1 MRMLSAQT
9 GDKLRAISEVAR
21 KGRRVKD
28 LRRLMNHPDIW
39 MQAYLN
45 IQGNK
50 GALTRGTDTVTMDGY
65 SPERAANLVELI
77 REKRY
82 KPKPVR
88 RVYIPTKVAGKMR
101 PLGIPSADD
110 KLVQEVVRII
120 LERIYEPLF
129 KDSSHGFRPGKSCHT
144 ALRSMQKGWT
154 GVKWFVDID
163 IKGYFNNIDHDI
175 LMDLLKKRIEDS
187 QFVDLIRNMLKAGYV
202 EDWQFHKTY
211 SGTPQGGIVSPI
223 LANIYLHEFDEF
235 MEQKKRGFDQGKS
248 RRQTKEWLNTT
259 LSVGRYRKLVESIK
273 GDPSP
278 ETRIKLE
285 RYEEKI
291 RELSEKQKRLPASDP
306 LDPDYRRLFYVR
318 YADDYLIGMI
328 GNKQEA
334 EILFSEIKT
343 FLNTTLKLEISEE
356 KSGIH
361 HAKEGTSFLGYVV
374 QNYTSEKMVKVHS
387 PVYTRVGAAIR
398 RTVKERLQLRIP
410 HQKMSEFCQRK
421 GYGSYEDLSHPSAR
435 PGWVQM
441 DVEEI
446 LLAYNTEMR
455 GLANY
460 YALANGA
467 KKGLSKLMYIAKS
480 SFLATLARKHKSSI
494 SKENSRLR
502 QGRDTVVLSKTK
514 EGRTKRYILFTL
526 RNWKPPQP
534 KEDVDNTPITTH
546 LRFSRSTL
554 DQRLNADT
562 CESCGKEKGHFEV
575 HHVRKLKDLQGKEW
589 WEQVM
594 SYRKRKT
601 LILCNECHDLLHA
614 GKLSKRL
621 KEF

>member
-1 MRMLSAQT
+1 MLSAQT

>member
-1 MRMLSAQT
+1 MLSART

-28 LRRLMNHPDIW
+28 LRRLMNHPDLW

-77 REKRY
+77 RARRY

-88 RVYIPTKVAGKMR
+88 RHRIPTKVAGKMR

-110 KLVQEVVRII
+110 KLVQEVVRMI

-129 KDSSHGFRPGKSCHT
+129 KDSAHGFRPQRSCHT
-144 ALRSMQKGWT
+144 ALRSMQRGWT
-154 GVKWFVDID
+154 GTKWFVDID

-175 LMDLLKKRIEDS
+175 LMELLKKRIEDN
-187 QFVDLIRNMLKAGYV
+187 QFLDLIRDMLKAGYV
-202 EDWQFHKTY
+202 EKWQYHKTY
-211 SGTPQGGIVSPI
+211 SGSPQGGIVSPM
-223 LANIYLHEFDEF
+223 LANIYLHELDEF
-235 MEQKKRGFDQGKS
+235 MEQKKQEFDQGKARHKS
-248 RRQTKEWLNTT
+248 TKWQNIT
-259 LSVGRYRKLVESIK
+259 GYIGYYRKRIDALQ
-273 GDPSP
+273 GDLNPA
-278 ETRIKLE
+278 THTMQE
-285 RYEEKI
+285 RYEQKI

-306 LDPDYRRLFYVR
+306 LDPTYRRLFYVR
-318 YADDYLIGMI
+318 YADDYLIGLI
-328 GNKQEA
+328 GSKQEA
-334 EILFSEIKT
+334 ERLFMEVKT
-343 FLNTTLKLEISEE
+343 FLNANLKLAISEE

-374 QNYTSEKMVKVHS
+374 QNYTSEKTLKVHS
-387 PVYTRVGAAIR
+387 PVYTRVGAATR
-398 RTVKERLQLRIP
+398 RTVKERLQLRVP
-410 HQKMSEFCQRK
+410 QTKMSEFCQRK
-421 GYGSYEDLSHPSAR
+421 GYGNYENLHPSAR

-441 DVEEI
+441 DDAEI
-446 LLAYNTEMR
+446 LLAYNAEMR

-460 YALANGA
+460 YALANEA
-467 KKGLSKLMYIAKS
+467 KTGLSKLMYLAKS
-480 SFLATLARKHKSSI
+480 SFLATLAWKHKSSI

-502 QGRDTVVLSKTK
+502 QGKDLIILTKAK
-514 EGRTKRYILFTL
+514 EGKPKRYTLFTL
-526 RNWKPPQP
+526 RDWKPPQP
-534 KEDVDNTPITTH
+534 KEDVDTMPTTAH
-546 LRFSRSTL
+546 LRFGRSTL
-554 DQRLNADT
+554 EQRLKANI
-562 CESCGKEKGHFEV
+562 CESCGKEGGYFEV

-601 LILCNECHDLLHA
+601 LILCIECHDLLHA
-614 GKLSKRL
+614 HKLSNRQK
-621 KEF
+621 KF